1 MEGFDNWFVI
11 QKIYGEDFTFLNAE
25 IMNAKADGLCGTL
38 ELELQVSDIVK
49 CPPKRWKKWDKT
61 YITIEF
67 FCVKS
72 ITMSI
77 INGEHL
83 VISSF
88 STKRINNNYNYILE
102 IACGDD
108 VIICHYDVARIQK
121 ITPLIWNEEFRSYEV
136 SN

>member
-1 MEGFDNWFVI
+1 MTCLNKDLTNSNKYVI
-11 QKIYGEDFTFLNAE
+11 IETPSKQLYAKCIDGNTLNGNLDSNLNYSEYWHRPDYKDEYRHSEANIDIGTPSFTYGS
-25 IMNAKADGLCGTL
+25 
-38 ELELQVSDIVK
+38 V
-49 CPPKRWKKWDKT
+49 
-61 YITIEF
+61 
-67 FCVKS
+67 
-72 ITMSI
+72 